1 MSSQEERR
9 SSWRMGDHNK
19 SRIAMKHRI
28 TELLLKRKRNPTAKW
43 NRQLPHK
50 VRVFEEKLFNSAASL
65 EEYEAEQTLKARLRK
80 VAMDIAQDY
89 QKRRPS
95 ESSVLSMFLNN
106 DDAETAEAATCSSRS
121 SFVHGTAS
129 SSRESD
135 HVHDHA
141 PMLAHVPSAQAD
153 LEDVTNSLQMQTM
166 KQQEIIDMLQMNLEN
181 NFDDVQSGEEQTNRM
196 MQQLLQQQKL
206 LDSLSQITSSQILP
220 STANAT
226 TGEIQNSQQQ
236 HYGGWETSTQ
246 EGGTNDMGPP
256 LPRPLNS
263 HANFDQG
270 REELSESDNKF
281 IFETFSS

>member
-1 MSSQEERR
+1 M
-9 SSWRMGDHNK
+9 
-19 SRIAMKHRI
+19 
-28 TELLLKRKRNPTAKW
+28 
-43 NRQLPHK
+43 
-50 VRVFEEKLFNSAASL
+50 FEEKLFNSAASL
-65 EEYEAEQTLKARLRK
+65 EEYEAEQTLKTRLRK

-89 QKRRPS
+89 QKKRRSS

-106 DDAETAEAATCSSRS
+106 DDAETAEVVTSSSRS

-135 HVHDHA
+135 HVHA
-141 PMLAHVPSAQAD
+141 PMPAHVPSAQAD

-166 KQQEIIDMLQMNLEN
+166 KQQEIIDMLQKNLEN
-181 NFDDVQSGEEQTNRM
+181 NFDDVQSGEEQTDRM

-206 LDSLSQITSSQILP
+206 LDSLSQITNSQILP
-220 STANAT
+220 STANETARD
-226 TGEIQNSQQQ
+226 ILNSQHQQ
-236 HYGGWETSTQ
+236 YGGWATSTH

-281 IFETFSS
+281 IFETFGS